1 MVAEAESAVA
11 TKAATAAAAEV
22 VRAAAAAAA
31 EVETLCF
38 GLDDLQEAEAA
49 EEEEAEKG
57 GANQGGG
64 GAKEGGGAA
73 KEGGG
78 GAKEGGGAAKEGLY
92 LGDTVTLCRATEKAS
107 APPQPPP

>member
-1 MVAEAESAVA
+1 MAAAETEAAVA

-38 GLDDLQEAEAA
+38 GLDDLESAA
-49 EEEEAEKG
+49 ATAEEAE
-57 GANQGGG
+57 GGG
-64 GAKEGGGAA
+64 D

-78 GAKEGGGAAKEGLY
+78 GAKEGGGAAREGLY

-107 APPQPPP
+107 APP